1 MFYYAEL
8 LINNLLYMNKYQ
20 VFSIETSFDVFDLL
34 LKLETLIFFKNVV
47 VNLYFKV
54 HGTKW

>member
-1 MFYYAEL
+1 
-8 LINNLLYMNKYQ
+8 MNKYQ